1 MKLSS
6 TILWGYENFKSNSY
20 GVQNLVLEKIFG
32 EVNDQRLKEKI
43 ITDIWK

>member
-1 MKLSS
+1 M
-6 TILWGYENFKSNSY
+6 GYKTMF
-20 GVQNLVLEKIFG
+20 LEKIFG

>member
-1 MKLSS
+1 M
-6 TILWGYENFKSNSY
+6 GYKTMS
-20 GVQNLVLEKIFG
+20 LEKIFG

>member
-1 MKLSS
+1 MGYK
-6 TILWGYENFKSNSY
+6 TIF
-20 GVQNLVLEKIFG
+20 LEKIFG